1 MLVIIYTLLY
11 IPAQALVRK
20 AEPDVVDML
29 PRSVELVIG
38 DVGDPSSL
46 KNAVQGCNKII
57 YCATA
62 RSSITGDLIRVD
74 HQGVYNLTKALQV
87 FVFFH
92 YLVWSIGGKVT
103 LITFPGC
110 LRCSDPISMV
120 EREGVKQQ
128 KA

>member
-1 MLVIIYTLLY
+1 MLVFTLHL
-11 IPAQALVRK
+11 QALVRK
-20 AEPDVVDML
+20 AEPEVVDML
-29 PRSVELVIG
+29 PRSVELVTG

-87 FVFFH
+87 FGFFP
-92 YLVWSIGGKVT
+92 LS
-103 LITFPGC
+103 C
-110 LRCSDPISMV
+110 LGPFVVRLH
-120 EREGVKQQ
+120 
-128 KA
+128 